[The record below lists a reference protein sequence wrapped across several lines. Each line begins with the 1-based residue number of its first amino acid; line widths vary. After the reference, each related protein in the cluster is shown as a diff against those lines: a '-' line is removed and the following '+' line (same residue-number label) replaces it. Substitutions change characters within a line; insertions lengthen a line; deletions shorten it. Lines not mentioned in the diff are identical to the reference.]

1 MKAILSIAAV
11 LAIAVT
17 ASPAL
22 AKAKKKIHVHA
33 GHYYGQTYAPV
44 GFWNGIPAP
53 VVGGYWGNDPS
64 LGHPSAASLSRSSG
78 RCVEDLGY
86 GRFKY
91 CGW

>member
-1 MKAILSIAAV
+1 MKAILTAAAV
-11 LAIAVT
+11 LAVAIS

-22 AKAKKKIHVHA
+22 AKAKKKIHVYP
-33 GHYYGQTYAPV
+33 GHYYGETYAA

-53 VVGGYWGNDPS
+53 VVPGYWGNDPS
-64 LGHPSAASLSRSSG
+64 LGRPSAASLSASSG